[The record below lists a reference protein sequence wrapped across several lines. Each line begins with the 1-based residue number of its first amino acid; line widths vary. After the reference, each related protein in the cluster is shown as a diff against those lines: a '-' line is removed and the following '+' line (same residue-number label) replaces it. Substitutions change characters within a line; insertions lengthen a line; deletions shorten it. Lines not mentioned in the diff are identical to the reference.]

1 MKQESPM
8 ICPYLEEIVMLCCR
22 AYPVKKMVPRDRIVS
37 ESPCV
42 GEFQSCPLFRELAAR
57 LKALADS
64 EGASALAGPAQRKE
78 GPR

>member
-1 MKQESPM
+1 MESSM
-8 ICPYLEEIVMLCCR
+8 ICPYLEEMAVLFCR

-42 GEFQSCPLFRELAAR
+42 GDFQSCPLFREITAR
-57 LKALADS
+57 LKALADR
-64 EGASALAGPAQRKE
+64 EGVCALAGPRPRKE